1 MRICVLLLA
10 AAAALLCQ
18 DNLGV
23 LPEGPGLAAKYGGDA
38 GVAKDPAVVF
48 VEDFRSGA
56 LEELR
61 ARWSDVSNREGKVL
75 AFSEDVPAGGAGPR
89 SLRMTATRGA
99 NNGGHLFRNF
109 GAGYDRLFLRFYVKF
124 APDAGFNHHFV
135 SLGGSINPPPHPTG
149 GAGLRPV
156 NEWISGI
163 EPVPASR
170 NSETAYPPPGIW
182 HFYTYW
188 PEMRSWQS
196 PDGKATNDN
205 GRAYYGNNF
214 EPREPVPVRRGEWIC
229 VEMMVKMNSRPDAH
243 DGEQALWIDGKLVGR
258 FAAGTMRGAWFKDN
272 FRIDPAGGP
281 FEGFRWR
288 ADERVKV
295 NRLWLSHYVTSDSA
309 FPRTDKYAAAHP
321 AFKVNLKEQSVWF
334 ANLVT
339 ATEYVGP
346 LGRKR

>member
-1 MRICVLLLA
+1 
-10 AAAALLCQ
+10 
-18 DNLGV
+18 
-23 LPEGPGLAAKYGGDA
+23 
-38 GVAKDPAVVF
+38 
-48 VEDFRSGA
+48 
-56 LEELR
+56 
-61 ARWSDVSNREGKVL
+61 
-75 AFSEDVPAGGAGPR
+75 
-89 SLRMTATRGA
+89 
-99 NNGGHLFRNF
+99 
-109 GAGYDRLFLRFYVKF
+109 
-124 APDAGFNHHFV
+124 
-135 SLGGSINPPPHPTG
+135 
-149 GAGLRPV
+149 
-156 NEWISGI
+156 
-163 EPVPASR
+163 
-170 NSETAYPPPGIW
+170 
-182 HFYTYW
+182 
-188 PEMRSWQS
+188 MRSWQS

-205 GRAYYGNNF
+205 GRAYYGNDF

-346 LGRKR
+346 LGRKK

>member
-1 MRICVLLLA
+1 MRLCALLLA
-10 AAAALLCQ
+10 AAAMLPCQ

-38 GVAKDPAVVF
+38 GVAKDPAVVV

-61 ARWSDVSNREGKVL
+61 ARWSDVSNREGRVL
-75 AFSEDVPAGGAGPR
+75 AFSEDVPAG
-89 SLRMTATRGA
+89 S
-99 NNGGHLFRNF
+99 
-109 GAGYDRLFLRFYVKF
+109 
-124 APDAGFNHHFV
+124 
-135 SLGGSINPPPHPTG
+135 
-149 GAGLRPV
+149 
-156 NEWISGI
+156 
-163 EPVPASR
+163 
-170 NSETAYPPPGIW
+170 
-182 HFYTYW
+182 
-188 PEMRSWQS
+188 
-196 PDGKATNDN
+196 
-205 GRAYYGNNF
+205 
-214 EPREPVPVRRGEWIC
+214 
-229 VEMMVKMNSRPDAH
+229 
-243 DGEQALWIDGKLVGR
+243 
-258 FAAGTMRGAWFKDN
+258 
-272 FRIDPAGGP
+272 AGGP

-334 ANLVT
+334 ANLVA